1 MKTLRH
7 INTGLVLIGLAAAGS
22 GCGGGG
28 SSGEGTSGGETA
40 VTETGTEVT
49 SASGEAVSVEAH
61 NRWTGA
67 NELFNQY
74 ETQGWNESRCEEV
87 IEAYERTIS
96 AQRSL
101 AEAHYMAGLTASRCG
116 DTSEAREHYER
127 ALSVTATMCKPRVA
141 LGLMSLEAGNV
152 AEARTAFTRAIEE
165 NPATCSSGYTNLAIL
180 QRREAAGQA
189 GEARTATETEAL
201 NNLRR
206 ALAID
211 SDDMAAY
218 NQMALLYYTRGLR
231 NNPAAHDLAEI
242 VCRQAQLLS
251 DTYAP
256 IYNTWGL
263 IKVARGDVNG
273 ALRFFARAITL
284 DSALYEAQM
293 NFGQI
298 TFSFRGYA
306 DARGAFSRALELR
319 PNSYD
324 AALGLGAA
332 LRGLNEVEQSEAQYN
347 RAIQLDGDRP
357 RPTTTWASSITST
370 AAARSPSWSAPSSTT
385 SSSSPRPGA
394 RRATPRPSRRCRLAA
409 PKKRLRAAGPAAHAV
424 VAAPPPALRAASSR
438 SSRSSPPSA
447 RARPCSA
454 RSRRSRRSVV
464 GKRARPLPSEPQLD
478 LGSRAPERCFGAFA
492 VLGRGVT
499 QKVMPDGTCGST
511 RCQTSRIPLQM
522 VGPFTLGR

>member
-28 SSGEGTSGGETA
+28 SGGEGTSGGETA

-189 GEARTATETEAL
+189 GEERTATETEAL

-357 RPTTTWASSITST
+357 EAYYNLGILYHEYRGGTIPELERAKQYYQQFVTKAGRAPRYAETVTQVSARCAEE
-370 AAARSPSWSAPSSTT
+370 AAAGRG
-385 SSSSPRPGA
+385 SSSA
-394 RRATPRPSRRCRLAA
+394 RRRRRAATCAPGRIQQIEQIIAAVREGEAMQREVEEIEAERRRQEGAAA
-409 PKKRLRAAGPAAHAV
+409 PEG
-424 VAAPPPALRAASSR
+424 
-438 SSRSSPPSA
+438 
-447 RARPCSA
+447 
-454 RSRRSRRSVV
+454 
-464 GKRARPLPSEPQLD
+464 E
-478 LGSRAPERCFGAFA
+478 
-492 VLGRGVT
+492 
-499 QKVMPDGTCGST
+499 
-511 RCQTSRIPLQM
+511 
-522 VGPFTLGR
+522 